1 MTHFLDFWD
10 CNKKLPQYFER
21 FSYIRWIHFCE
32 EGVSRRRPTLYGAL
46 SEAPPSPP
54 AVQTIKILKSHFWLF
69 NRFFHLKYFY
79 IFKMGRVVFRSWVG
93 EGGGSFTVYEKLMTF
108 TCPTTSH
115 TILSW
120 NTFALLFWEID
131 ADNKRRPPSG
141 KTEWVIEFGVRM
153 SIASNSPAP
162 HMPRKTLRGDW
173 VWGKPFHEWEFV
185 RDHSP
190 IEASRVSLS
199 DSKLLLY
206 FVVFR
211 GKLLQPFCFS

>member
-1 MTHFLDFWD
+1 MKKECRGGGRLYTEHYPKHRHHHQLCKQSKYWKAIFACWTDF
-10 CNKKLPQYFER
+10 
-21 FSYIRWIHFCE
+21 S
-32 EGVSRRRPTLYGAL
+32 
-46 SEAPPSPP
+46 
-54 AVQTIKILKSHFWLF
+54 
-69 NRFFHLKYFY
+69 HLKYFY

-115 TILSW
+115 TILPW
-120 NTFALLFWEID
+120 NTFALLFSEID
-131 ADNKRRPPSG
+131 ADNKSRPPSG
-141 KTEWVIEFGVRM
+141 KTEGVIEFGVRM
-153 SIASNSPAP
+153 FIGSNFPAP
-162 HMPRKTLRGDW
+162 RKILRGDW